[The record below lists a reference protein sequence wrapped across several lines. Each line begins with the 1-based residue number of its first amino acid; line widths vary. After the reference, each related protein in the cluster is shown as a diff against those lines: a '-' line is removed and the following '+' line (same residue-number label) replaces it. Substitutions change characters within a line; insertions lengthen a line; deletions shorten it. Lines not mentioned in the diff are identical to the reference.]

1 MPENRSPEQR
11 AHTIAD
17 RVADAWYRRH
27 GSGQGHIPLSVVAA
41 LALLEPPPD
50 DRHRLTNH
58 LTTLPGPQVDALI
71 RQIWTCVVNDRPDLT
86 PSLAPVLLVWHGQV
100 PLTEQERDGAHE
112 VARAA
117 VGAGLYELTEDADQ
131 RHAVDLLGIVLAE
144 LQGPKAQAARGA
156 FYTPADIAELLAQM
170 TGPTEPGAVH
180 DPTVGT
186 GGLWRTVAAT
196 VRAQGQDP
204 TRLTWVGS
212 DIDPLA
218 IACTAINSLLWELG
232 PRVLLM
238 VGDVLTDEVIRTAY
252 AQRREVLNHAR
263 QMRSDAR
270 LKAAFRALTRPADP
284 TGGNR

>member
-1 MPENRSPEQR
+1 MPESRSAEQR
-11 AHTIAD
+11 AHTIAA
-17 RVADAWYRRH
+17 RVADAWHRRH

-41 LALLEPPPD
+41 LALLEPPPN
-50 DRHRLTNH
+50 DRQRLTDH
-58 LTTLPGPQVDALI
+58 LTTLPAHQIDTLI
-71 RQIWTCVVNDRPDLT
+71 RQIWTRVVNDRPDLT
-86 PSLAPVLLVWHGQV
+86 PALAPLLLVWHGQA
-100 PLTEQERDGAHE
+100 PLTEQERQGSHE
-112 VARAA
+112 VAHAA
-117 VGAGLYELTEDADQ
+117 VGAGLYELTADADQ

-156 FYTPADIAELLAQM
+156 FYTPADIAELLSQM
-170 TGPTEPGAVH
+170 TGPTESGAVY

-186 GGLWRTVAAT
+186 GGLWRTVAAA

-218 IACTAINSLLWELG
+218 IACTAINSLLWGLG

-238 VGDVLTDEVIRTAY
+238 VGDVLTDEVIRIAY

-270 LKAAFRALTRPADP
+270 LKAAFRALTRPADS

>member
-17 RVADAWYRRH
+17 RVADAWHRRH

-41 LALLEPPPD
+41 LALLEPPPN
-50 DRHRLTNH
+50 DRHRLADH
-58 LTTLPGPQVDALI
+58 VTTLPAPRVDALI
-71 RQIWTCVVNDRPDLT
+71 RQIWIRVVNDRPDLT
-86 PSLAPVLLVWHGQV
+86 PALAPLLLVWHGPV
-100 PLTEQERDGAHE
+100 PLTEQERRGSHE

-131 RHAVDLLGIVLAE
+131 RHAVDLLGVVMAQLK
-144 LQGPKAQAARGA
+144 GPKAQAARGA
-156 FYTPADIAELLAQM
+156 FYTPAGIAELLTQM

-186 GGLWRTVAAT
+186 GGLWRTVATA

-212 DIDPLA
+212 DLDPLA
-218 IACTAINSLLWELG
+218 IACTAINSLLWGLG
-232 PRVLLM
+232 LRVLLT
-238 VGDVLTDEVIRTAY
+238 VGDVLTDEVVRSAY
-252 AQRREVLNHAR
+252 AQRREVLSHAR
-263 QMRSDAR
+263 QIRSDTR
-270 LKAAFRALTRPADP
+270 LKAAFRAVTHPTDP